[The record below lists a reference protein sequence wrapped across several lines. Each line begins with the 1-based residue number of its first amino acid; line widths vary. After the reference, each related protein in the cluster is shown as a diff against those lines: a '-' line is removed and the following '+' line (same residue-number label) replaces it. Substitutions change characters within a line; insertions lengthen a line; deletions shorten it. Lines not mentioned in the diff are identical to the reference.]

1 MGVEFYHNAKE
12 VASSSSLVGFCFIDQ
27 VKSLERLTETPCG
40 IGPVIADEIPIDAA
54 QLECFINGL
63 VVRLE
68 QTNNGQLAALCVG
81 CLQICL
87 SLQNTITDE
96 WPELPLRLMP
106 LLEGSK
112 ALRTV
117 DWKIIALQADEE
129 ELALRQGAPRANR
142 DWVVYRSAAND
153 SPEQAARRRE
163 SEQRNL
169 GIDLL
174 RQKRSA
180 EAADFFR
187 NYSKQS
193 DSKEWIYLLG
203 MALLQGGSTTE
214 ARAAFEQAMYC
225 EPGKEISKR
234 EQIYV
239 DASQKRIG
247 EMDQPA
253 I

>member
-1 MGVEFYHNAKE
+1 M
-12 VASSSSLVGFCFIDQ
+12 
-27 VKSLERLTETPCG
+27 
-40 IGPVIADEIPIDAA
+40 
-54 QLECFINGL
+54 
-63 VVRLE
+63 
-68 QTNNGQLAALCVG
+68 
-81 CLQICL
+81 
-87 SLQNTITDE
+87 
-96 WPELPLRLMP
+96 
-106 LLEGSK
+106 
-112 ALRTV
+112 
-117 DWKIIALQADEE
+117 
-129 ELALRQGAPRANR
+129 
-142 DWVVYRSAAND
+142 YRSAAND